1 MSKHIKRSMNMSLWN
16 YKSFGIVA
24 CCLCT
29 AWIASGQV
37 TTQDAQ
43 RRQGSDFPPLRYADP
58 FQVKSELE
66 AQGLDIEVQV
76 APDGGLSIFAGTSED
91 LLRVKRLIKDMDIPE
106 AAPDYHTS
114 ALVRLPLQHYPAH
127 ELPSILGPTIDP
139 NEIRF
144 AVDERNNALIISGS
158 LGKVKEVEQMVKEL
172 DTPRQSL
179 RVEFFFVRGT
189 IGGDGKAASSL
200 PAALKPV
207 AAALSEAGF
216 QNLQLIAPIQILTDE
231 GESLNG
237 QAFSQEA
244 SLDVPLTA
252 EGGASYR
259 YSFQVAGSAQ
269 LATQADTVKLAITA
283 QVRGMK
289 FGGAPGAATGSSK
302 PVQTDAPLEYRV
314 QTRMSTSLGEY
325 VVLSAAPGTTPDGNA
340 LAVVIR
346 VQRQGAGAQQHS
358 GK

>member
-1 MSKHIKRSMNMSLWN
+1 MSVRT
-16 YKSFGIVA
+16 YKSFGIIA

-29 AWIASGQV
+29 AWIAPAPVQV
-37 TTQDAQ
+37 QDAQ
-43 RRQGSDFPPLRYADP
+43 KKTASNFPVLRYADP

-66 AQGLDIEVQV
+66 GQGLDIEVEIT
-76 APDGGLSIFAGTSED
+76 PDGGLAVAGTSED
-91 LLRVKRLIKDMDIPE
+91 LFRVKRLIKEMDVPE
-106 AAPDYHTS
+106 AAPDYHNNT
-114 ALVRLPLQHYPAH
+114 LVRVPLQHYPAV
-127 ELPSILGPTIDP
+127 ELPGILSTTIDP
-139 NEIRF
+139 NEVRV

-158 LGKVKEVEQMVKEL
+158 LGKVKEVEQIIKEL

-179 RVEFFFVRGT
+179 RVEFFFVRGV
-189 IGGDGKAASSL
+189 IGGDGKGASSL
-200 PAALKPV
+200 PVALKPV
-207 AAALSEAGF
+207 AAALSDAGF

-252 EGGASYR
+252 EGGGLYR
-259 YSFQVAGSAQ
+259 YSFEVAGAAQ
-269 LATQADTVKLAITA
+269 LATLGDTVKLAITA
-283 QVRGMK
+283 RVRGGK
-289 FGGAPGAATGSSK
+289 YGAPSGAAAGGAKG
-302 PVQTDAPLEYRV
+302 VQADAPLEYSV

-325 VVLSAAPGTTPDGNA
+325 VVLSAAPGTTPEGNA

-346 VQRQGAGAQQHS
+346 VQRQGAGAQHPT